1 MSTISNTMAFSTKER
16 GCEIR
21 FSSKGKFYHMYTDGN
36 SNHIL
41 FCSNEDFIYIMNLI
55 GICSCHFKSVHI
67 YTFAIMNNHLHFI
80 LECDQDNAEKMFAM
94 LRGCLQRYYI
104 RNGRCV
110 NLSNFKCEF
119 VHIDNLNTLRNE
131 IAYVNRNGYVVR
143 PDCTPFSYPWG
154 AGILFFNPLSGLIP
168 SSRFNE
174 LSTHAKRK
182 ICHSHN
188 VSFDSDNLRVYDGII
203 LPSSFCKIS
212 EAEEMFR
219 DAHHYFY
226 LVSKNF
232 ETYSE
237 IAHRLH
243 EKVIYSD
250 EEMYAAVSALTYKQY
265 NIKQPQLLP
274 AKEKI
279 EVAKRMHY
287 EFNAS
292 NRQIKSILRLEI
304 SIVDELFPKQ

>member
-1 MSTISNTMAFSTKER
+1 MAFSTKER

-80 LECDQDNAEKMFAM
+80 LECDQDNAEEMFAM
-94 LRGCLQRYYI
+94 LRSCLQRYYI

-212 EAEEMFR
+212 EAEEM
-219 DAHHYFY
+219 
-226 LVSKNF
+226 
-232 ETYSE
+232 
-237 IAHRLH
+237 
-243 EKVIYSD
+243 
-250 EEMYAAVSALTYKQY
+250 YAAVSALTYKQY
-265 NIKQPQLLP
+265 NIKHPQLLP